1 MKIKKIGLFLFFIS
15 FSSLLSSEITFLSTK
30 TLQDEKAIQIVI
42 TINSTEEIDKSDISI
57 YEYQTASSIKDLLFN
72 LSLNRENISQYNLS
86 FEKLKDSD
94 SPYVLFTIEI
104 KESRKDF
111 FIFLSDDSYTS
122 VLQDETAEDSSFQ
135 IIEEEETSNE
145 LIILADEITTV
156 WSMAESLNYED
167 LSIYQVMWSI
177 FETNRTA
184 FIDDNINLIRND
196 MDILVPELQSIREI
210 DKSYAKFSIREMID
224 ANTFETE
231 QMLTLVAPEPEE
243 IIEKGI
249 EVNQEKKIKD
259 FDIQNQEQATLDPQA
274 IIESQT
280 RIIEIERNEEIDIS
294 NEEINTGASIL
305 QLLIVSLMSLLV
317 GFLIA
322 IFLIRR
328 NSVTAKNEL
337 KTDDAVS
344 SMPRGLSIKN
354 DPFIQQFD
362 LAISLYEMKEY
373 EKTKTLLD
381 EIIDK
386 AKNQKLIQQAVD
398 LRSKI

>member
-177 FETNRTA
+177 FETNRNA

-224 ANTFETE
+224 TNTFETE

-259 FDIQNQEQATLDPQA
+259 FDIQNQEQATSDPQA

-305 QLLIVSLMSLLV
+305 QLLIVSLMSLVV

-328 NSVTAKNEL
+328 NSVTSKNEL

>member
-15 FSSLLSSEITFLSTK
+15 FLSLLSSEITFLSTK
-30 TLQDEKAIQIVI
+30 TLQDEKAIQIVL

-122 VLQDETAEDSSFQ
+122 VLQNETAKDTSFQ
-135 IIEEEETSNE
+135 IIEKEETSNE

-210 DKSYAKFSIREMID
+210 DKSYAKFSVREMID

-231 QMLTLVAPEPEE
+231 QMLTLIAPESEE

-259 FDIQNQEQATLDPQA
+259 FDIQNQDQSTLDPQA

-280 RIIEIERNEEIDIS
+280 RIIEIERNDEIDIP
-294 NEEINTGASIL
+294 NEEINTGANIL
-305 QLLIVSLMSLLV
+305 QLLIVSLLSLV
-317 GFLIA
+317 GGFLIA

>member
-122 VLQDETAEDSSFQ
+122 VLQDEAAEDAGFQ

-177 FETNRTA
+177 FETNRNA

-249 EVNQEKKIKD
+249 EVNQEKEIKD

-294 NEEINTGASIL
+294 NEEINAGASIL
-305 QLLIVSLMSLLV
+305 QLLIVSLLSLVV

-322 IFLIRR
+322 VFLIRR
-328 NSVTAKNEL
+328 NSVTAKTEL

>member
-224 ANTFETE
+224 VNTFETE

-259 FDIQNQEQATLDPQA
+259 FDIQNQEQATSDPQA

-294 NEEINTGASIL
+294 NEEINAGASIL
-305 QLLIVSLMSLLV
+305 QLLIVSLLSLVV

-322 IFLIRR
+322 VFLIRR
-328 NSVTAKNEL
+328 NSVTAKTEL

>member
-1 MKIKKIGLFLFFIS
+1 MKIREISLFLFFIS
-15 FSSLLSSEITFLSTK
+15 FSSFLSSEISFISSK

-42 TINSTEEIDKSDISI
+42 SFNSLEEINKNDISI
-57 YEYQTASSIKDLLFN
+57 YEYQTSSSIKDLLFN
-72 LSLNRENISQYNLS
+72 FSLNKENISQYNLS
-86 FEKLKDSD
+86 FEKLKDND

-104 KESRKDF
+104 KENRRDF
-111 FIFLSDDSYTS
+111 FIFLSGDSYTS
-122 VLQDETAEDSSFQ
+122 ELQDETVEDSSIQ

-156 WSMAESLNYED
+156 WSMASSLNFDD

-177 FETNRTA
+177 FENNRAA

-196 MDILVPELQSIREI
+196 MDILVPELQSISEI
-210 DKSYAKFSIREMID
+210 DKSFAKFSVREMID
-224 ANTFETE
+224 TNTFETE
-231 QMLTLVAPEPEE
+231 QMLTLIAPEPVEVFEKE
-243 IIEKGI
+243 IELIPED
-249 EVNQEKKIKD
+249 KIQD

-280 RIIEIERNEEIDIS
+280 RIIEIERNEEIDLS

-305 QLLIVSLMSLLV
+305 QLLIVSLLSLIA

-322 IFLIRR
+322 IYLIRR
-328 NSVTAKNEL
+328 NSVTVQNEL

-344 SMPRGLSIKN
+344 SMPKGLSIKN

-362 LAISLYEMKEY
+362 LAISLYEMKDY
-373 EKTKTLLD
+373 KKSKTLLD

>member
-196 MDILVPELQSIREI
+196 MDILVPELQSITEI

-249 EVNQEKKIKD
+249 EVNQEKKVQD

-294 NEEINTGASIL
+294 NEKINSGASIL
-305 QLLIVSLMSLLV
+305 QLLIVSLMSLVV

-337 KTDDAVS
+337 KIDDAVS

>member
-196 MDILVPELQSIREI
+196 MDILVPELQSITEI

-305 QLLIVSLMSLLV
+305 QLLMVSLLSLLA

-328 NSVTAKNEL
+328 NSVTAKTEL
-337 KTDDAVS
+337 KKDDAVS

>member
-30 TLQDEKAIQIVI
+30 TLQDENAIQIVI

-249 EVNQEKKIKD
+249 EVNQEKKVQD

-305 QLLIVSLMSLLV
+305 QLLIVSLLSLVV

>member
-122 VLQDETAEDSSFQ
+122 VLQDEAAEDASFQ

-177 FETNRTA
+177 FETNRNA

-224 ANTFETE
+224 TNTFETE

-259 FDIQNQEQATLDPQA
+259 FDIQNQEQVTSDPQA

-305 QLLIVSLMSLLV
+305 QLLIVSLMSLVV

-328 NSVTAKNEL
+328 NSVTSKNEL

>member
-30 TLQDEKAIQIVI
+30 TLQDEKAIQVVI
-42 TINSTEEIDKSDISI
+42 KINSTEEIDKSDISI

-111 FIFLSDDSYTS
+111 FIFLSNDSYTS
-122 VLQDETAEDSSFQ
+122 VFQNETAEGTSFQ
-135 IIEEEETSNE
+135 IIEKEETSNE

-196 MDILVPELQSIREI
+196 MDILIPELQSIREI

-280 RIIEIERNEEIDIS
+280 RIIEIERNEEIDIP
-294 NEEINTGASIL
+294 NEEINTGANIL
-305 QLLIVSLMSLLV
+305 QLLIVSLLSLV
-317 GFLIA
+317 GGFLIA

>member
-1 MKIKKIGLFLFFIS
+1 MKIKKISFFLFFIT
-15 FSSLLSSEITFLSTK
+15 FSSILSSEITYISSK
-30 TLQDEKAIQIVI
+30 TFQDENAVQIVI
-42 TINSTEEIDKSDISI
+42 SINSSEEIDKSDISI
-57 YEYQTASSIKDLLFN
+57 FEYQTSSSIKDSLFN
-72 LSLNRENISQYNLS
+72 LSLSKENISEYNLS
-86 FEKLKDSD
+86 FEKLKDTD
-94 SPYVLFTIEI
+94 SPYALFTIEI
-104 KESRKDF
+104 QDNRKDF

-122 VLQDETAEDSSFQ
+122 ILQNETAEDSNPQ
-135 IIEEEETSNE
+135 ITEAEETYSE
-145 LIILADEITTV
+145 LVILADEITTV
-156 WSMAESLNYED
+156 WSMAKSLNYDD

-177 FETNRTA
+177 FENNRDA

-224 ANTFETE
+224 TNTFETQ
-231 QMLTLVAPEPEE
+231 QMLTLVAPEPEA
-243 IIEKGI
+243 IIQEEI
-249 EVNQEKKIKD
+249 EVIQEEKIEN
-259 FDIQNQEQATLDPQA
+259 FNIQNQERTTPDPQA

-280 RIIEIERNEEIDIS
+280 RIIEIERNEETEIL
-294 NEEINTGASIL
+294 NEEINSGVNIL
-305 QLLIVSLMSLLV
+305 HLLIVSLVSLAV

-328 NSVTAKNEL
+328 NLVNAKSES
-337 KTDDAVS
+337 KTDDALS
-344 SMPRGLSIKN
+344 SMPKGLSIKN

-362 LAISLYEMKEY
+362 LAITLYEMKDY
-373 EKTKTLLD
+373 EKAKTLLD

>member
-1 MKIKKIGLFLFFIS
+1 MKIRKIGLFLFFIS
-15 FSSLLSSEITFLSTK
+15 FSSLLLSEITFLSTK
-30 TLQDEKAIQIVI
+30 TLQAEKAIQIVI

-57 YEYQTASSIKDLLFN
+57 YEYQTSSSIKDLLFN

-111 FIFLSDDSYTS
+111 FIFLSDDSYIS
-122 VLQDETAEDSSFQ
+122 VLKDETAEDSSFQ

-156 WSMAESLNYED
+156 WSLAESLNYED

-210 DKSYAKFSIREMID
+210 DKSYAKFSVREMID

-305 QLLIVSLMSLLV
+305 QLLIVSLMSLVV

-328 NSVTAKNEL
+328 NSVTSKNEL

-344 SMPRGLSIKN
+344 SMPSGLSIKN

-386 AKNQKLIQQAVD
+386 AKNQKLIKQAVD

>member
-1 MKIKKIGLFLFFIS
+1 MKIKKISLFLFCIS

-30 TLQDEKAIQIVI
+30 TLQDKKAIQVVI

-305 QLLIVSLMSLLV
+305 QLLMVSLLSLLA

-328 NSVTAKNEL
+328 NSVTAKTEL
-337 KTDDAVS
+337 KKDDAVS

>member
-328 NSVTAKNEL
+328 NSVTTKNEL

>member
-294 NEEINTGASIL
+294 NEKINSGASIL
-305 QLLIVSLMSLLV
+305 QLLIVSLMSLVV

-337 KTDDAVS
+337 KIDDAVS

>member
-1 MKIKKIGLFLFFIS
+1 MKIREISFFLFFIS
-15 FSSLLSSEITFLSTK
+15 FSSFLSSEISFISSK
-30 TLQDEKAIQIVI
+30 TLQDEKAVQIVI
-42 TINSTEEIDKSDISI
+42 SFNSPEEIDKNDISI
-57 YEYQTASSIKDLLFN
+57 YEYQTSSSIKDLLFN
-72 LSLNRENISQYNLS
+72 FSLNRENITQYNLS
-86 FEKLKDSD
+86 FEKLKDND

-104 KESRKDF
+104 KENRRDF
-111 FIFLSDDSYTS
+111 FIFLSGDSYTS
-122 VLQDETAEDSSFQ
+122 ELQDETVEDSSIQ

-156 WSMAESLNYED
+156 WSMASSLNFED

-177 FETNRTA
+177 FENNRAA

-196 MDILVPELQSIREI
+196 MDILVPELQSISEI
-210 DKSYAKFSIREMID
+210 DKSFAKFSVREMID
-224 ANTFETE
+224 TNTFETE
-231 QMLTLVAPEPEE
+231 QMLTLIAPEPVEVFEKE
-243 IIEKGI
+243 IELIPED
-249 EVNQEKKIKD
+249 KIQD

-280 RIIEIERNEEIDIS
+280 RIIEIERNEEIDLS
-294 NEEINTGASIL
+294 NEEINPGASIL
-305 QLLIVSLMSLLV
+305 QLLIVSLLSLIA

-322 IFLIRR
+322 IYLIRR
-328 NSVTAKNEL
+328 NSVTAQNEL
-337 KTDDAVS
+337 KIDDAVS
-344 SMPRGLSIKN
+344 SMPKGLSIKN

-362 LAISLYEMKEY
+362 LAISLYEMKDY
-373 EKTKTLLD
+373 EKSKTLLD

>member
-30 TLQDEKAIQIVI
+30 TLQDEKAIQVVI
-42 TINSTEEIDKSDISI
+42 KINSTEEIDKSDIGI

-104 KESRKDF
+104 KGNRKDF

-122 VLQDETAEDSSFQ
+122 VLQNETAKDTSFQ
-135 IIEEEETSNE
+135 IIEKEETSNE

-156 WSMAESLNYED
+156 WSMAESLNYDD

-196 MDILVPELQSIREI
+196 IDILVPELQSIREI
-210 DKSYAKFSIREMID
+210 DKSYAKFSVREMID

-231 QMLTLVAPEPEE
+231 QMLTLIAPESKE

-259 FDIQNQEQATLDPQA
+259 FDIQNQDQATLDPQA

-280 RIIEIERNEEIDIS
+280 RIIEIERNDEIDIP
-294 NEEINTGASIL
+294 NEKINTGANIL
-305 QLLIVSLMSLLV
+305 QLLIVSLLSLV
-317 GFLIA
+317 GGFLIA

>member
-122 VLQDETAEDSSFQ
+122 VLQDEMAEDSSFQ

-249 EVNQEKKIKD
+249 EVNQEKKVQD

-305 QLLIVSLMSLLV
+305 QLLMVSLLSLLA

-328 NSVTAKNEL
+328 NSVTAKTEL
-337 KTDDAVS
+337 KKDDAVS

>member
-1 MKIKKIGLFLFFIS
+1 MIIKKIGLFLFFIS

-30 TLQDEKAIQIVI
+30 TLQDEKTIQVVI
-42 TINSTEEIDKSDISI
+42 TINSTEEINKSDISF

-122 VLQDETAEDSSFQ
+122 VLQDEAAEDAGFQ

-177 FETNRTA
+177 FETNRNA

-259 FDIQNQEQATLDPQA
+259 FDIQNQEQATSDPQA

-294 NEEINTGASIL
+294 NEEINAGASIL
-305 QLLIVSLMSLLV
+305 QLLIVSLLSLVV

-322 IFLIRR
+322 VFLIRR
-328 NSVTAKNEL
+328 NSVTAKTEL

-344 SMPRGLSIKN
+344 SMPKGLSIKN

>member
-196 MDILVPELQSIREI
+196 MDILVPELQSITEI

-249 EVNQEKKIKD
+249 EVNQEKKVQD

-305 QLLIVSLMSLLV
+305 QLLIVSLLSLVV